1 MVLRHEFS
9 LRFGVHATRGISTN
23 HNALDL
29 LRYSLSDRE
38 MADLNNVFGDDLI
51 KNALVMP

>member
-9 LRFGVHATRGISTN
+9 LRFGVHAARGISTN